1 MLLLGYAHAAD
12 SLLEVS
18 IVSICR
24 FTSIEFLLPS
34 GKYSSMHRL
43 DAPEVWYHHSGS
55 TLQITEI
62 EPSGAVH
69 QTQLGPD
76 PGQQLQHLVPPGR
89 WFGARLSKPS
99 PGSYALVGC
108 AVAPGFDWQGFEMG
122 SRADLC
128 KLFPHATEE
137 IHALTAPT

>member
-1 MLLLGYAHAAD
+1 
-12 SLLEVS
+12 
-18 IVSICR
+18 
-24 FTSIEFLLPS
+24 
-34 GKYSSMHRL
+34 MHRL